1 MVTIHPG
8 GANVSVLTDPDGND
22 SSPDWN
28 PHPAEGEEQS

>member
-1 MVTIHPG
+1 
-8 GANVSVLTDPDGND
+8 VLTDPDGND